1 VYAAEYLEFLVVM
14 LFNVQP
20 WLSKPADTYCI

>member
-1 VYAAEYLEFLVVM
+1 M
-14 LFNVQP
+14 LSNVQP